1 MWGRSESFWFVLRR
15 ELLRRTHM
23 RSHPRLLA
31 AVAVALIFY
40 WSLSGWTG
48 TAARFLID
56 GVGDT
61 GGNAAARGNRG

>member
-31 AVAVALIFY
+31 AAAVALILY

-48 TAARFLID
+48 TAAGFLID